1 MEQRD
6 YSKAIPIEPPED
18 LIPWLKKQGRF
29 QKHLLRYKA
38 ARVLEPL
45 SDEWIPMVELKCSG
59 CGGTMYA
66 DRVDADGCGRGYTSA
81 PFGYHDPETHRDV
94 ISGNTVKCPMCGCTV
109 KVYHTGSFRYG
120 VTLEEAWPMTV
131 TRLED
136 KLLLTGWYAS
146 QHISH
151 DCEEIISARHFEAY
165 VVEEKKVVRLMGYLR
180 CLSSVSFFTGWEQRK
195 ICLDVWG
202 EARLIYPWDPA
213 ILKGTTAENSKLD
226 LYLKC
231 DGTLFPVSYMRLWR
245 DRPTVEN
252 LLVQGA
258 GNILADMIT
267 RDCKP
272 VGYGWNGEVNIPHL
286 KDVNWRDKRPAQML
300 RLDKHEFKC
309 AVQQKWSLAELEVY
323 RSLRDRDGKVDC
335 TADMLEVRKVDV
347 QNVKYLIERQVYG
360 SVMRSVRYLV
370 KQKKKDAIT
379 LVDYWNLLNQN
390 GEDEQDATLRYPQNL
405 KRAHDQQAERQKLDK
420 KRGYP
425 EAFMKRNEH
434 LSMFAYEADG
444 FLIRPVSSAEELFNE
459 GKKLSHCVYS
469 YLTRHVRGETAIL
482 LIRRTDAPD
491 EPFFTLE
498 LNEAKM
504 HVVQNRGKHNCSRTP
519 EVQAFEEKWLE
530 WAKAQKAKERK
541 ESAA

>member
-1 MEQRD
+1 MRKKKTAPFPELTAAD
-6 YSKAIPIEPPED
+6 LPPR
-18 LIPWLKKQGRF
+18 P
-29 QKHLLRYKA
+29 
-38 ARVLEPL
+38 
-45 SDEWIPMVELKCSG
+45 SDELIRWAGEKLLDVHAMIYRTGWSRDPLTDMKEECVDARCSLCGHVAKYIKVRSG
-59 CGGTMYA
+59 CCSRSYA
-66 DRVDADGCGRGYTSA
+66 SA
-81 PFGYHDPETHRDV
+81 PYGFMDDHNQPI
-94 ISGNTVKCPMCGCTV
+94 ISGNDMLCPFCGAPVKALYLPEV
-109 KVYHTGSFRYG
+109 RD
-120 VTLEEAWPMTV
+120 
-131 TRLED
+131 D
-136 KLLLTGWYAS
+136 KTIAS
-146 QHISH
+146 AKPL
-151 DCEEIISARHFEAY
+151 EIIAIKGRLVLVYWHIERTVNDSAKESLEAYCHHAY
-165 VVEEKKVVRLMGYLR
+165 VVEFDRISCFSG
-180 CLSSVSFFTGWEQRK
+180 SSQWSSCYSYKDRSGK
-195 ICLDVWG
+195 L
-202 EARLIYPWDPA
+202 EAVYPWNPEVL
-213 ILKGTTAENSKLD
+213 IGTTAENSKLD